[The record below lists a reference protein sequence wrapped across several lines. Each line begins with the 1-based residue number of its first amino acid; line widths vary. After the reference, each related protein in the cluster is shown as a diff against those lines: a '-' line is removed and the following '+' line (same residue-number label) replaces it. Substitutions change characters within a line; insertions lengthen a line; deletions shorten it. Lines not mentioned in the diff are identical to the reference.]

1 MDNIIIRNRKEEFK
15 ELVLYTFFG
24 NMTFVISIGSYAI
37 FNVFFGINEL
47 IANAL
52 AWVFAVLFSYVTNK
66 KWVFKAATPTKTA
79 FLVQMFAFF
88 SGRFI
93 TLVIEETII
102 FIFITLLDYNAV
114 VNYTDAETPYTRIIE
129 HKHFE
134 FGTQPKTVITREYPA
149 DWKEGMEAYYP
160 VNDEKNNALFE
171 EYKKLAEKEE
181 NVIFGGRLG
190 DYKYYDM
197 DKVVAA
203 ALDRLEEFN

>member
-37 FNVFFGINEL
+37 FNVIFGINEL

-52 AWVFAVLFSYVTNK
+52 AWVFAVLFSYVFNK
-66 KWVFKAATPTKTA
+66 KWVFNVVTQTKTA

-102 FIFITLLDYNAV
+102 FVFITVLA
-114 VNYTDAETPYTRIIE
+114 
-129 HKHFE
+129 
-134 FGTQPKTVITREYPA
+134 YPSM
-149 DWKEGMEAYYP
+149 W
-160 VNDEKNNALFE
+160 V
-171 EYKKLAEKEE
+171 KLAAQVVVV
-181 NVIFGGRLG
+181 VINYVISKLFVFKNR
-190 DYKYYDM
+190 
-197 DKVVAA
+197 
-203 ALDRLEEFN
+203 

>member
-79 FLVQMFAFF
+79 FFSTDVCFF
-88 SGRFI
+88 QWQI
-93 TLVIEETII
+93 HHAC
-102 FIFITLLDYNAV
+102 Y
-114 VNYTDAETPYTRIIE
+114 
-129 HKHFE
+129 
-134 FGTQPKTVITREYPA
+134 
-149 DWKEGMEAYYP
+149 
-160 VNDEKNNALFE
+160 
-171 EYKKLAEKEE
+171 
-181 NVIFGGRLG
+181 
-190 DYKYYDM
+190 
-197 DKVVAA
+197 
-203 ALDRLEEFN
+203 